1 MLDLNVG
8 FDGGENG
15 IPLSRNPIA
24 FNNTRVSVNTE
35 SPAANQNEKLLAI
48 SDLTI
53 SVTGILYYE
62 QLGQS
67 LTPTQKIF
75 LSILNNISKSS
86 DEMSI
91 TLTNDQ
97 IVKRSNNLFSYM
109 QVRRHL
115 CALEERTVLFRY
127 EGNGRREFII
137 RDEEF
142 YNRKKFVTIFNL
154 VDSEGRFCLND
165 RDSLVFSYLLNHSA
179 FYARAGIGL
188 ITDDSSASTISMK
201 LGISKQTLKRAYNS
215 LISLGVISFAQEKKS
230 KTDRVVKPVN
240 FNIEIANKYSEK
252 VHLEESE
259 CCRRIVE
266 KRYRDDRKNRDSN
279 PNPSS
284 QELKNF
290 IQKIGKGYC
299 KNNRL
304 SNRLSTSSKLE
315 FSSKKSVLGKVK
327 KFKPMSLNQKRSF
340 QQVKSNLFCKLALIK
355 RDRFNNKDLNDHIK
369 LNSSNA
375 KARENSESEKRSLFI
390 PKISTDDLGIKLF
403 THTELTAI
411 RSLNPDLKAQK
422 SLCSFVVRYGS
433 PANTVL
439 NLNHGQPYYLMKI
452 NSQPL
457 DGLAVTQIEALLKQ
471 KRLCLELTD
480 NLLTDTRKVLFAR
493 EL

>member
-1 MLDLNVG
+1 MQDLNVG

-24 FNNTRVSVNTE
+24 FNNTCVSVNTE
-35 SPAANQNEKLLAI
+35 SYAVNQNEKLLAI
-48 SDLTI
+48 SDLSI

-62 QLGQS
+62 QLGQT

-115 CALEERTVLFRY
+115 AALEERTVLFRY
-127 EGNGRREFII
+127 DGNGRREFII

-154 VDSEGRFCLND
+154 IDEEGRFCLND

-179 FYARAGIGL
+179 FYARAGIGM

-215 LISLGVISFAQEKKS
+215 LISLGVISFAQDKKS

-266 KRYRDDRKNRDSN
+266 KRYRDDRKNRNSN

-304 SNRLSTSSKLE
+304 SSRRLQSS
-315 FSSKKSVLGKVK
+315 SSKKSVTAGTK
-327 KFKPMSLNQKRSF
+327 KFKPVTFNQKRSF
-340 QQVKSNLFCKLALIK
+340 QQDKANLLCKLALIK
-355 RDRFNNKDLNDHIK
+355 RDRSNNKDLNDHIK
-369 LNSSNA
+369 LNLSNA
-375 KARENSESEKRSLFI
+375 KARGISESEKRSLFI

-403 THTELTAI
+403 THTDLTAI

-452 NSQPL
+452 NSQSL
-457 DGLAVTQIEALLKQ
+457 DGLPVSQIEALLKQ
-471 KRLCLELTD
+471 KRLCFELTD
-480 NLLTDTRKVLFAR
+480 NLLMDTRRVLFAR